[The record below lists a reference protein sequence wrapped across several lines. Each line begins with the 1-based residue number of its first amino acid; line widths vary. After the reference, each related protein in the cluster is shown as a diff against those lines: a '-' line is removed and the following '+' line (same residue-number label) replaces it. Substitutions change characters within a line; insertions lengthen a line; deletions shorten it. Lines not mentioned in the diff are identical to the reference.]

1 MIKQFIRPMETSM
14 FDVESDCCCLC
25 LTAVSAL
32 NTSMFDGPVECCV
45 SMFDAV
51 ARAHA
56 HNGSCLVP
64 LSTRSHLPRRLNCL
78 RRFSK

>member
-1 MIKQFIRPMETSM
+1 M
-14 FDVESDCCCLC
+14 FDVESGCCCLC
-25 LTAVSAL
+25 LTAVSAQTRL
-32 NTSMFDGPVECCV
+32 CLMWPVVCRA

-51 ARAHA
+51 ARGHA
-56 HNGSCLVP
+56 HDGSCLVP